1 MTKRY
6 FSESLNEKVYALDE
20 QGNGRVKEV
29 MEVSKAGVKVRERNV
44 KGMLAPETGIDE
56 DNELICQRSIITK
69 EDYGSFGKTWIFGT
83 YADAPEGMEQRE

>member
-1 MTKRY
+1 MIKRY

-29 MEVSKAGVKVRERNV
+29 MEVSKAGDKVRERNL
-44 KGMLAPETGIDE
+44 KGMLDTETGIDE
-56 DNELICQRSIITK
+56 DHELICQRDIISK
-69 EDYGSFGKTWIFGT
+69 EDYDSFGKTWIFGT